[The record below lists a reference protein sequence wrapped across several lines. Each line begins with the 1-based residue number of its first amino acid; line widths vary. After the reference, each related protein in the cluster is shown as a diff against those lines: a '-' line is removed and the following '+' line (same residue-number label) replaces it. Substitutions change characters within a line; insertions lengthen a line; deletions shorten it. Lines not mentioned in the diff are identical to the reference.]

1 MRKQI
6 SIILFL
12 ALSFSAVGQSF
23 VDTLALNN
31 YIRANIRDR
40 RPEKVSAENIQQ
52 ALLGITKFLNSGAD
66 SNVFSTRNWVSVQGF
81 SKYSDTNSIFG
92 SKAWVTNQSFTRN
105 ADTSNMLLG
114 YVRGSFT
121 AGQLPFANG
130 TRSVAGS
137 ANLFWDNANGRLG
150 IGTASPTTN
159 LHVTGGAQFAN
170 SNVTF
175 TTNSQTI
182 NAQGANGSSI
192 NFGVFN
198 NYTGTANHFWVNIG
212 GSQFA
217 PTSGSGQHAALNI
230 SHQIN
235 QSGTATGQVN
245 GIGIT
250 PTITSIGSGVFY
262 RGLSINI
269 PGTEHYGIFQTGAT
283 SRNYLQGRLG
293 IGTSTPNASA
303 ALDISSSDKGILI
316 PRLTSVQAA
325 AITPTNG
332 LMYYNTDSLRFMIRT
347 GAAWRGVRFTD
358 EGGGGASLPAGNNLD
373 ILRNRGGTWVA
384 EPDTTTTNGF
394 VNVTGGTL
402 LQYSGGWA
410 TAAINDS
417 AILSKKQIDSLLAA
431 GNGRKFL
438 YSTANT
444 TPVNAAVQSIA
455 NNTAGQ
461 IEISVTVT
469 SGSGSIK
476 IIRRSFGYKKITG
489 TLTLYTP
496 WDLISPVADSGMST
510 ADVNLVNSS
519 GNAAIQVTG
528 IAGSLD
534 WSIELKFVAL
544 VNIPV

>member
-12 ALSFSAVGQSF
+12 ALSFSAIGQSF

-66 SNVFSTRNWVSVQGF
+66 SNVFSTRNWVSTQGF

-137 ANLFWDNANGRLG
+137 ANLFWDNTNGRLG
-150 IGTASPTTN
+150 VGTASPSYRI
-159 LHVTGGAQFAN
+159 HVNGGDPMFAN
-170 SNVTF
+170 SNDVRMYFNTSQNFIRANANFGWFDF
-175 TTNSQTI
+175 TTNNVSR
-182 NAQGANGSSI
+182 
-192 NFGVFN
+192 F
-198 NYTGTANHFWVNIG
+198 NIG
-212 GSQFA
+212 STV
-217 PTSGSGQHAALNI
+217 TSSVPFSAASELLVQN
-230 SHQIN
+230 
-235 QSGTATGQVN
+235 TATDSVQLRLYHSFASHFITAKGGQLRLERGSV
-245 GIGIT
+245 T
-250 PTITSIGSGVFY
+250 AKHTSM
-262 RGLSINI
+262 LSLTNSQAGFFTNS
-269 PGTEHYGIFQTGAT
+269 PH
-283 SRNYLQGRLG
+283 
-293 IGTSTPNASA
+293 ASA
-303 ALDISSSDKGILI
+303 ALHINSELGILI
-316 PRLTSVQAA
+316 PTMTSVTAGNIA
-325 AITPTNG
+325 SPANG
-332 LMYYNTDSLRFMIRT
+332 LMYYNTDSLRLMIRRS
-347 GAAWRGVRFTD
+347 GQWRGVRFTD
-358 EGGGGASLPAGNNLD
+358 EGSGGASLPAGNNLD

-544 VNIPV
+544 INIPV